1 MCNVILHVT
10 AEFSVL
16 DQEEDLGNLPFLVT
30 PFVILD
36 C

>member
-1 MCNVILHVT
+1 MCKFILQVT

-16 DQEEDLGNLPFLVT
+16 DQEEDLGGLPFLVT

>member
-1 MCNVILHVT
+1 MCNFILHVT
-10 AEFSVL
+10 AEFGVL
-16 DQEEDLGNLPFLVT
+16 DQEDDLGGLPFLVT